1 MELRE
6 TYYEVRSDVEN
17 CAWEEEVSYTLN
29 ISEAERLVREERELG
44 RDAIIIKVAVY
55 EEVLEEYS

>member
-17 CAWEEEVSYTLN
+17 WAWEEEVSYTLN